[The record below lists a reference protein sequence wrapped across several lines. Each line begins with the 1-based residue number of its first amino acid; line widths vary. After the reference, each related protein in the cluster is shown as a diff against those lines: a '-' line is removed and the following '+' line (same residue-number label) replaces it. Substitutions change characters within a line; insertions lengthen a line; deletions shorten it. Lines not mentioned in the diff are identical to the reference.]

1 MIPSDQPSSPYK
13 KHLNNRIFPFRS
25 CCQNISVF
33 SARICDLL
41 FLSNLFHTVYQ
52 FPVFDRTFKLQILR
66 GGIHFFFQLFQDHII
81 ISIQKLQ
88 HFRDRR
94 PVVFLRNIALTRSVA
109 LLDMII
115 KTRTFFP
122 DIFWKISI
130 AAPYMVQFMDQI
142 NRISNRLRARVR
154 TEVFCLIF
162 QHFPCQQNSRKGF
175 IHRHFDKWICF
186 IIHQH
191 RIVFWMMFFDQITL

>member
-25 CCQNISVF
+25 CRQNISVF
-33 SARICDLL
+33 SSRICDLL

-122 DIFWKISI
+122 DIFWKIS
-130 AAPYMVQFMDQI
+130 M
-142 NRISNRLRARVR
+142 RLCVLHNLYFYNTMMEEIREAI
-154 TEVFCLIF
+154 EAGEYKAYKK
-162 QHFPCQQNSRKGF
+162 RKLEG
-175 IHRHFDKWICF
+175 
-186 IIHQH
+186 
-191 RIVFWMMFFDQITL
+191 MMQ